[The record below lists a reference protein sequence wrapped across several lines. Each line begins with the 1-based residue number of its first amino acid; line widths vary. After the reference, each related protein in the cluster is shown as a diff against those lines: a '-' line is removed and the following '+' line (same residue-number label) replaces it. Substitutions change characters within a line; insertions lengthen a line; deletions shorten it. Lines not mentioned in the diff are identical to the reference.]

1 MQKFCIDFFQL
12 ECTFFISWSFFSLS
26 SLLME
31 PSPLRLGENL
41 KAAAAT
47 PPPSMATPPAATA
60 ATEPRAPTVAAA
72 RVPDPGKRAT
82 EAAAVSRPVSEDLR
96 DLTKNRV

>member
-1 MQKFCIDFFQL
+1 
-12 ECTFFISWSFFSLS
+12 
-26 SLLME
+26 ME

-41 KAAAAT
+41 KAAAAI

-72 RVPDPGKRAT
+72 RVPDPGNKAT
-82 EAAAVSRPVSEDLR
+82 EAAAVSRPESEDLR
-96 DLTKNRV
+96 DLNNQRFR